1 MCGFGDGRE
10 VGLACLDN
18 SQSDCYGEGGRAVDR
33 VGLGCLATYELPR
46 HGGGEYT
53 HLSIIIPNLLFHERR
68 SLLGFTY
75 FLT

>member
-1 MCGFGDGRE
+1 MCAWFDGRE
-10 VGLACLDN
+10 VGLACLDH
-18 SQSDCYGEGGRAVDR
+18 SQSDYYGEGGRAVDW

-53 HLSIIIPNLLFHERR
+53 HLSIIPNLLFHERR
-68 SLLGFTY
+68 SLLGFTF